1 MEPTIDGSD
10 LVNEL
15 VANRYRSPMV
25 EKYGE
30 HTRFADPGERVMG
43 NILLDPDGRRRPS
56 SSSGP
61 LRTTVLRAHAC
72 KQVYW
77 DPTKVRAAVITCGG
91 LCPGLNSIIRGI
103 SRCLVREYGLT
114 GPIIGFTSGYNGL
127 SDPETYPPV
136 ELTIENMRDIHL
148 HGGSVIKAG

>member
-1 MEPTIDGSD
+1 MW
-10 LVNEL
+10 V
-15 VANRYRSPMV
+15 
-25 EKYGE
+25 
-30 HTRFADPGERVMG
+30 HTRR
-43 NILLDPDGRRRPS
+43 DPDGRRRPS

-103 SRCLVREYGLT
+103 SRCLVREYGLK
-114 GPIIGFTSGYNGL
+114 GPILGFTSGYNGL